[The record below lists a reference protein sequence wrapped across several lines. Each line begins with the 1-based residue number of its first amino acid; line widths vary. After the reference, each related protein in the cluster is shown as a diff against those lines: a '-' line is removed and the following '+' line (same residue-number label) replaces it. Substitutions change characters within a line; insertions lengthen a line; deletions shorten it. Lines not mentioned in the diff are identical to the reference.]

1 MCTDV
6 CALNPS
12 CPYNPQNRLSA
23 TGSCAEGTSLHKLQK
38 TRDDDKPK
46 VFYSV
51 MYERQNIIAD
61 VLGLGSKV
69 LRDISMWRNKIVCSP
84 RK

>member
-6 CALNPS
+6 CCLNPLVLKT
-12 CPYNPQNRLSA
+12 PK
-23 TGSCAEGTSLHKLQK
+23 TGWLPLDPVQRGLLYKE

-46 VFYSV
+46 VFFYSV
-51 MYERQNIIAD
+51 MYERHNIIAD

-69 LRDISMWRNKIVCSP
+69 LRDILTWGNKIVRLGNDCL
-84 RK
+84 

>member
-6 CALNPS
+6 YCLNPLVLKT
-12 CPYNPQNRLSA
+12 PK
-23 TGSCAEGTSLHKLQK
+23 TGLLPLDPVQRGTSLHKRQE

-46 VFYSV
+46 GFFLSV
-51 MYERQNIIAD
+51 MDERHNIIAD

-69 LRDISMWRNKIVCSP
+69 LRDISTWGNKIVC
-84 RK
+84 